1 MTELVYLK
9 NDEAVCSSLQVA
21 EKFGK
26 RHDRVL
32 RAIDNLL
39 ETLPKNGEVSKMFIL
54 SKRKAAD
61 GQFHRMYFMNRDGF
75 SLLVMGFTGKKALEW
90 KLKYIKAFNQMEK
103 FILERQTQAW
113 IDSRKAGKLTRK
125 AETDTI
131 KKLVE
136 YAQAQIKLLLNCCDE
151 RDKEIC
157 KLVDEILGN
166 HRKYYDMVHNM
177 RIDARGYFI
186 ENDEAEKI
194 KESIEN
200 EIVDLV
206 KKLHIYLKAEW
217 SRVKYESQGKIY
229 EKETQEFD
237 ICELEQK
244 YDDSSYKS
252 NIWERFWINIKA
264 KSKRICSSPKFIILC
279 FGVILVGIVA

>member
-113 IDSRKAGKLTRK
+113 IIAERLESLPERQRPIQSKSLWSTLRRKGA
-125 AETDTI
+125 
-131 KKLVE
+131 
-136 YAQAQIKLLLNCCDE
+136 
-151 RDKEIC
+151 
-157 KLVDEILGN
+157 
-166 HRKYYDMVHNM
+166 NM
-177 RIDARGYFI
+177 RTSCI
-186 ENDEAEKI
+186 
-194 KESIEN
+194 
-200 EIVDLV
+200 
-206 KKLHIYLKAEW
+206 
-217 SRVKYESQGKIY
+217 
-229 EKETQEFD
+229 
-237 ICELEQK
+237 
-244 YDDSSYKS
+244 
-252 NIWERFWINIKA
+252 
-264 KSKRICSSPKFIILC
+264 
-279 FGVILVGIVA
+279 